1 MIPQDLVRDTFSD
14 LVTKYDLRLDFKSK
28 MRFNIYSI
36 EDLPFEIKEDIKN
49 RLQNITEC
57 IGRKRYDLDHPIIF
71 VLHDKKLIRG
81 GIWSVRIY

>member
-14 LVTKYDLRLDFKSK
+14 LITKYDLRLDFKSK
-28 MRFNIYSI
+28 MKFNIYSI
-36 EDLPFEIKEDIKN
+36 EDLPLEIKEDIKN
-49 RLQNITEC
+49 RLQTITEC
-57 IGRKRYDLDHPIIF
+57 IGRTRYDLDHPIIF